1 MWGCTDAGTDRQGL
15 TSVMVE
21 IGDRARAWDEVDLPL
36 APVGT
41 RARCGREHV
50 SYYSEERLE
59 VERSR

>member
-1 MWGCTDAGTDRQGL
+1 
-15 TSVMVE
+15 MVE

-41 RARCGREHV
+41 RARCGRAHV